1 MNSIL
6 FGTVSRDQY
15 LQSGRTLPGGGVLNM
30 AYHWAAAG
38 KEFLLQT
45 RIGSSDQDLFVEFL
59 QRNRIPHLPASLVAP
74 GESSSIDVRIGADR
88 QPQMDNYID
97 GVWKVVH
104 CTAEELAALA
114 TATHWHTVL
123 VEGAIAELE
132 RLSVSRHLGHVMV
145 SADFLGFRHYT
156 PERLR
161 DTLAHIDLAFIG
173 WPGARDDASL
183 AEVRR
188 FVLDAQKVA
197 VVTLGAQGV
206 LVVDGGSQSETFY
219 PTVAVPVAG
228 STIGCGDA
236 FIAAFLMAHQA
247 GASLSD
253 SVAAGQ
259 SAGAAATAWS
269 LPLPDAAY
277 AD

>member
-1 MNSIL
+1 MSSIL
-6 FGTVSRDQY
+6 FGTASRDRY
-15 LQSGRTLPGGGVLNM
+15 LDSGRTLPGGGVLNM

-38 KEFLLQT
+38 KEFVLQT
-45 RIGSSDQDLFVEFL
+45 RIGSSDQQLFVPFL
-59 QRNRIPHLPASLVAP
+59 EQNRIPHLPASLVAP
-74 GESSSIDVRIGADR
+74 GESSSIDIRIGADR
-88 QPQMDNYID
+88 QPEMDNYID
-97 GVWKVVH
+97 GVWEEVH
-104 CTAEELAALA
+104 CTPEELDALSK
-114 TATHWHTVL
+114 ATHWHTVL
-123 VEGAIAELE
+123 VEGAIDELK
-132 RLSVSRHLGHVMV
+132 RLSSAGHVAHSHV

-156 PERLR
+156 PERFR

-173 WPGARDDASL
+173 WQGAREDASL

-188 FVLDAQKVA
+188 SVLDAQKVA

-206 LVVDGGSQSETFY
+206 LVVDGENQMEAFY

-236 FIAAFLMAHQA
+236 FIAAFLTAHQA

-259 SAGAAATAWS
+259 AAGAAATTWS
-269 LPLPDAAY
+269 LPLPDEAY
-277 AD
+277 GG

>member
-1 MNSIL
+1 MTSIL
-6 FGTVSRDQY
+6 FGTASRDRY
-15 LQSGRTLPGGGVLNM
+15 LESGRTLPGGGVLNM

-38 KEFLLQT
+38 KAFLLQT
-45 RIGSSDQDLFVEFL
+45 RIGSSDQELFVPFL
-59 QRNRIPHLPASLVAP
+59 ERNGIPHLPASLVAP
-74 GESSSIDVRIGADR
+74 GESSSIDIRIGEDR

-97 GVWKVVH
+97 GVWEVVH
-104 CTAEELAALA
+104 CTTEELASLA
-114 TATHWHTVL
+114 AATHWHTVL

-132 RLSVSRHLGHVMV
+132 RLTVAGHLAHVQV

-156 PERLR
+156 PERFR
-161 DTLAHIDLAFIG
+161 DTLAHIDLAFLG
-173 WPGARDDASL
+173 WQGAREDASL

-188 FVLDAQKVA
+188 SVLDAQKVA

-206 LVVDGGSQSETFY
+206 LVVDGENQTEAFY

-236 FIAAFLMAHQA
+236 FIAAFLAAHQA
-247 GASLSD
+247 GASLGD

-259 SAGAAATAWS
+259 AAGAAATAWS
-269 LPLPDAAY
+269 LPLPDEAY
-277 AD
+277 EG

>member
-1 MNSIL
+1 MSSIL
-6 FGTVSRDQY
+6 FGTASRDRY
-15 LQSGRTLPGGGVLNM
+15 LESGRTLPGGGVLNM

-38 KEFLLQT
+38 KEFLLHT
-45 RIGSSDQDLFVEFL
+45 RIGSNDRNLFVQFL
-59 QRNRIPHLPASLVAP
+59 ERNRIPHLPASLVAP
-74 GESSSIDVRIGADR
+74 GESSSIDICIGSDR
-88 QPQMDNYID
+88 QPTMDNYID
-97 GVWKVVH
+97 GVWEAVH
-104 CTAEELAALA
+104 CTTEELASLA

-132 RLSVSRHLGHVMV
+132 RLSASGHLEHMTV

-156 PERLR
+156 PERFR
-161 DTLAHIDLAFIG
+161 DTLAHINLAFIG

-188 FVLDAQKVA
+188 FVLNAQKVA

-219 PTVAVPVAG
+219 PTVAVHVAG

-247 GASLSD
+247 GASLD
-253 SVAAGQ
+253 ESVAAGQ
-259 SAGAAATAWS
+259 LAGAAATVWS

-277 AD
+277 GD

>member
-1 MNSIL
+1 
-6 FGTVSRDQY
+6 
-15 LQSGRTLPGGGVLNM
+15 M

-59 QRNRIPHLPASLVAP
+59 QRNGIPHLPASLVAP
-74 GESSSIDVRIGADR
+74 GESSSIDIRIGEDR
-88 QPQMDNYID
+88 QPQMDNYVD
-97 GVWKVVH
+97 GVWEVVH
-104 CTAEELAALA
+104 CTTEELASLA

-123 VEGAIAELE
+123 VEGAIDELE
-132 RLSVSRHLGHVMV
+132 RLSSSGHLEHVMV

-156 PERLR
+156 PERFR
-161 DTLAHIDLAFIG
+161 ETLVHIDLAFIG
-173 WPGARDDASL
+173 WPGAREDASL

-188 FVLDAQKVA
+188 FVLDARKVA

-206 LVVDGGSQSETFY
+206 LVVDGEKQTETFY

-247 GASLSD
+247 GASLGE

-259 SAGAAATAWS
+259 AAGAAATAWS
-269 LPLPDAAY
+269 LPLPDEAY
-277 AD
+277 EG

>member
-1 MNSIL
+1 MTSIL
-6 FGTVSRDQY
+6 FGTASRDRY
-15 LQSGRTLPGGGVLNM
+15 LESGRTLPGGGVLNM

-45 RIGSSDQDLFVEFL
+45 RIGSNDQDLFVEFL
-59 QRNRIPHLPASLVAP
+59 ERNGIPHLPASLIAP
-74 GESSSIDVRIGADR
+74 GESSSIDIRIGADR
-88 QPQMDNYID
+88 QPQMDNYVD
-97 GVWKVVH
+97 GVWEVVH
-104 CTAEELAALA
+104 CTTEELASLA
-114 TATHWHTVL
+114 TAAHWHTVL
-123 VEGAIAELE
+123 VEGAIDELE
-132 RLSVSRHLGHVMV
+132 RLSSSGHLEHVMV

-156 PERLR
+156 PERFHE
-161 DTLAHIDLAFIG
+161 TLAHIDLAFIG
-173 WPGARDDASL
+173 WPGAREDASL

-188 FVLDAQKVA
+188 FVLDAHKIA

-206 LVVDGGSQSETFY
+206 LVVDGERQTETFY

-247 GASLSD
+247 GASLSE

-259 SAGAAATAWS
+259 AAGAAATAWS
-269 LPLPDAAY
+269 LPLPDEAY
-277 AD
+277 EG

>member
-1 MNSIL
+1 VSSVL

-15 LQSGRTLPGGGVLNM
+15 LESGRTLPGGGVLNM

-59 QRNRIPHLPASLVAP
+59 QRNGIPHLPASLVAP
-74 GESSSIDVRIGADR
+74 GESSSIDIRIGADR
-88 QPQMDNYID
+88 QPQMGNYIE
-97 GVWKVVH
+97 GVWEVVH
-104 CTAEELAALA
+104 CTPEELASLA

-123 VEGAIAELE
+123 VEGAIDELV
-132 RLSVSRHLGHVMV
+132 RLSSSGHLEHVMV

-156 PERLR
+156 PERFR
-161 DTLAHIDLAFIG
+161 ETLAHIDLAFIG
-173 WPGARDDASL
+173 WPGAREDASL

-206 LVVDGGSQSETFY
+206 LVLDGENQLETFY
-219 PTVAVPVAG
+219 PTVAVPVVG

-236 FIAAFLMAHQA
+236 FIASFLMAHQA
-247 GASLSD
+247 GASLGE

-259 SAGAAATAWS
+259 AAGAAATAWN
-269 LPLPDAAY
+269 LPLPDKAY
-277 AD
+277 EG

>member
-1 MNSIL
+1 MTSIL
-6 FGTVSRDQY
+6 FGTASRDRY
-15 LQSGRTLPGGGVLNM
+15 LESGRTLPGGGVLNM

-38 KEFLLQT
+38 KAFLLQT
-45 RIGSSDQDLFVEFL
+45 RIGSSDQDLFEPFL
-59 QRNRIPHLPASLVAP
+59 ERNGIPHLPNSLVAP
-74 GESSSIDVRIGADR
+74 GESSSIDIRIGEDR

-97 GVWKVVH
+97 GVWEVVH
-104 CTAEELAALA
+104 CTTEEVASLAV
-114 TATHWHTVL
+114 ATHWHTVL

-132 RLSVSRHLGHVMV
+132 RLSTAGHLAHVKV

-156 PERLR
+156 PERFR
-161 DTLAHIDLAFIG
+161 HTLTHIDLAFIG
-173 WPGARDDASL
+173 WQGAREDESL

-188 FVLDAQKVA
+188 AVLDAQKVA

-206 LVVDGGSQSETFY
+206 LVVDGESQTESFY

-236 FIAAFLMAHQA
+236 FIAAFLLSHQA

-253 SVAAGQ
+253 SVEAGQ
-259 SAGAAATAWS
+259 AAGAAATAWG
-269 LPLPDAAY
+269 LPLPDEAY
-277 AD
+277 GD

>member
-1 MNSIL
+1 MTSIL
-6 FGTVSRDQY
+6 FGTASRDRY
-15 LQSGRTLPGGGVLNM
+15 LETGRTLPGGGVLNM

-38 KEFLLQT
+38 KAFLLQT
-45 RIGSSDQDLFVEFL
+45 RIGSSDLELFVPFL
-59 QRNRIPHLPASLVAP
+59 ERNAIPHLPASLVAP
-74 GESSSIDVRIGADR
+74 GESSSIDIRIGEDR
-88 QPQMDNYID
+88 QPHMDNYID
-97 GVWKVVH
+97 GVWEVVH
-104 CTAEELAALA
+104 CTTEELATLA
-114 TATHWHTVL
+114 AATHWHTVL

-132 RLSVSRHLGHVMV
+132 RLTVAGHLAHVQV

-156 PERLR
+156 PERFR

-173 WPGARDDASL
+173 WQGAREDASL

-188 FVLDAQKVA
+188 SVLEAQKVA

-206 LVVDGGSQSETFY
+206 LVVDGENQTEAFY

-236 FIAAFLMAHQA
+236 FIAAFLAAHQA
-247 GASLSD
+247 GASLGD

-259 SAGAAATAWS
+259 AAGAAATAWS
-269 LPLPDAAY
+269 LPLPDEAY
-277 AD
+277 EG

>member
-1 MNSIL
+1 VSSVL
-6 FGTVSRDQY
+6 FGTVSRDEY
-15 LQSGRTLPGGGVLNM
+15 LESGRTLPGGGVLNM
-30 AYHWAAAG
+30 AYHWAVAG

-59 QRNRIPHLPASLVAP
+59 QRNGIPHLPASLVAP
-74 GESSSIDVRIGADR
+74 GESSSIDIRIGADR
-88 QPQMDNYID
+88 QPQMDNYIE
-97 GVWKVVH
+97 GVWGVVR
-104 CTAEELAALA
+104 CTPEELAALA

-132 RLSVSRHLGHVMV
+132 RLSASGRLKHLTV

-173 WPGARDDASL
+173 WPGAREDASL

-197 VVTLGAQGV
+197 VVTLGAQGA

-247 GASLSD
+247 GASLGE

-259 SAGAAATAWS
+259 AAGAAATAWS

-277 AD
+277 GG

>member
-1 MNSIL
+1 
-6 FGTVSRDQY
+6 
-15 LQSGRTLPGGGVLNM
+15 M

-132 RLSVSRHLGHVMV
+132 RLSASGHLAHATV

-161 DTLAHIDLAFIG
+161 DTLVHIDLAFIG
-173 WPGARDDASL
+173 WPGAREDASL

-188 FVLDAQKVA
+188 FVLNAQKVA

-259 SAGAAATAWS
+259 SAGATATAWS

>member
-1 MNSIL
+1 MTSIL
-6 FGTVSRDQY
+6 FGTASRDRY
-15 LQSGRTLPGGGVLNM
+15 LESGRTLPGGGVLNM

-38 KEFLLQT
+38 KAFLLQT
-45 RIGSSDQDLFVEFL
+45 RIGSSDQELFVPFL
-59 QRNRIPHLPASLVAP
+59 ERNGIPHLPASLVAP
-74 GESSSIDVRIGADR
+74 GESSSIDIRIGEDR

-97 GVWKVVH
+97 GVWEVVH
-104 CTAEELAALA
+104 CTTEELASLA
-114 TATHWHTVL
+114 AATHWHTVL

-132 RLSVSRHLGHVMV
+132 RLTADGHLAHVQV

-156 PERLR
+156 PERFR

-173 WPGARDDASL
+173 WQGAREDASL

-188 FVLDAQKVA
+188 SVLEAQKVA

-206 LVVDGGSQSETFY
+206 LVVDGENQTEAFY

-236 FIAAFLMAHQA
+236 FIAAFLAAHQA
-247 GASLSD
+247 GASLGD

-259 SAGAAATAWS
+259 AAGAAATAWS
-269 LPLPDAAY
+269 LPLPDEAY
-277 AD
+277 EG